1 VLPGIPVL
9 LLIIHFTWMIKLICK
24 LKNKSFSIHDLP
36 VGEHTISV
44 VSGGLSNGKKSAPLK
59 IMVAEGKVNYINV
72 VSTEAGYVNKLTCQE
87 ITKNSADPILAKANQ
102 KKDCLSN

>member
-1 VLPGIPVL
+1 
-9 LLIIHFTWMIKLICK
+9 
-24 LKNKSFSIHDLP
+24 
-36 VGEHTISV
+36 
-44 VSGGLSNGKKSAPLK
+44 
-59 IMVAEGKVNYINV
+59 MVAEGKVNYINV